1 MTLVPS
7 VSKGIAIRNVIANAI
22 ISGEIVL
29 ASASMKISNSDL
41 PLGFLVNTVADHIRQ
56 ATICAL
62 DGIDITV
69 VELGVL
75 WLIDLSPGETQA
87 SYARFQ
93 RRDLTTFGRIVDK
106 LESQQFL
113 SRNCCADDRRAN
125 HLSLT
130 DEGRAIL
137 KVGKKIALK
146 TERDL
151 FAVLGKEA
159 DAFRNALVQIL
170 GL

>member
-1 MTLVPS
+1 MALERS
-7 VSKGIAIRNVIANAI
+7 VSKGVEIRKIIANAI
-22 ISGEIVL
+22 IANEIGL
-29 ASASMKISNSDL
+29 TSAAMEISNSDL
-41 PLGFLVNTVADHIRQ
+41 PLGFLVNTVADQIRE
-56 ATICAL
+56 ATKCAL
-62 DGIDITV
+62 DGLDITV

-113 SRNCCADDRRAN
+113 RRNCFADDRRSN

-130 DEGRAIL
+130 EQGRAIL

-151 FAVLGKEA
+151 FAVLGEEA